1 MIIKNIIS
9 DNYFICGRMK
19 SNYDK
24 LTEKFGEQLNKV
36 RGKVLDA
43 AISLEELSE
52 EADKLNE
59 GKMLRP
65 LFCFC
70 ISRGEV
76 DEETINFAASIEIV
90 HNASLIHDDLLDK
103 STVRRGQVSFPAREG
118 ANSALLYGD
127 SLMSEAALLC
137 LEKCGAEK
145 TKSLMKAVKDMC
157 RGELLQEQQK
167 FCGAVSSDVYMKIIS
182 LKTASLFRTAA
193 EGIRPE
199 SSKAGFAAEKC
210 GSAFQISN
218 DLEDT
223 EADAAAG
230 IYTLPYILACESESL
245 ADVFGRHRVLAA
257 GRGLELLDEAKKTVL
272 NCPEEF
278 GEELIT
284 FIRYLQ
290 ERLLGK

>member
-1 MIIKNIIS
+1 
-9 DNYFICGRMK
+9 MK

-24 LTEKFGEQLNKV
+24 LRDQFGKHLNKV

-70 ISRGEV
+70 IGNREI
-76 DEETINFAASIEIV
+76 DEQAINFAASIEIV

-103 STVRRGQVSFPAREG
+103 SITRRGQVSFPAREG

-137 LEKCGAEK
+137 LDQCGTDK
-145 TKSLMKAVKDMC
+145 TKSLLRAVKDMC

-182 LKTASLFRTAA
+182 LKTASLFRAAA

-199 SSKAGFAAEKC
+199 SPKARFIAEKC
-210 GSAFQISN
+210 GAAFQISN

-223 EADAAAG
+223 EADSSAG

-245 ADVFGRHRVLAA
+245 AEVFGRHRVLAA
-257 GRGLELLDEAKKTVL
+257 GRGLELLDEAEKTVI
-272 NCPEEF
+272 NSKEDF
-278 GEELIT
+278 GEEIIT

-290 ERLLGK
+290 ERLLEK